1 MVKVHYFCSKELL
14 CLFLTSME
22 KSVKRMKTIIWT
34 SKWCAKH
41 PITGQNTH
49 HTLNVTSWIF
59 KLYYWFCYFN
69 AVVYKFGA
77 LFFIIWQSDYGIKTL
92 TENCSAYDIKN
103 IDKNYQIESPKNFHQ
118 VCLIPSSR
126 KTPFS
131 KNSPE
136 WVQFIFNEIIVSS
149 QGLVQLVS
157 LLKIHLS
164 FPVDEIKNTCYF
176 S

>member
-1 MVKVHYFCSKELL
+1 MHDLTLFSWKDVKTWKKMIPHSEHY
-14 CLFLTSME
+14 
-22 KSVKRMKTIIWT
+22 
-34 SKWCAKH
+34 AKH

-49 HTLNVTSWIF
+49 QTLNVTSWIF

-77 LFFIIWQSDYGIKTL
+77 LFFIIWQLDYGIKTL
-92 TENCSAYDIKN
+92 PENCSAYDIKN
-103 IDKNYQIESPKNFHQ
+103 IDKNFQIESPKNFPQ

-157 LLKIHLS
+157 L
-164 FPVDEIKNTCYF
+164 
-176 S
+176 